1 MWICRRCAAHVQE
14 DVLECPCCAMPA
26 PARLQPELANNISGE
41 MREPPRSTQ
50 IHWLSLKALPNL
62 RKQAQSPWVWA
73 LFGFVFGLGCGTVN
87 FHGSLAQPI
96 LCGVALAV
104 VFGVIGVILRRRRRR
119 GPGHPYPLE
128 IGMIFGFFL
137 PIIIVVID
145 SFTNHRVWENPVDL
159 FGRLI
164 LAAGIGIPVA
174 FMVAVAF
181 GAVGAVGQLLVEF
194 LVWCFARKRRR
205 RKRPPRVALTKTDSL
220 GQQPTADTETSDKII
235 TAEGQVFSQLDAR
248 FGIRRE
254 DD

>member
-26 PARLQPELANNISGE
+26 PARLQPELANNISDE
-41 MREPPRSTQ
+41 MRESPRSTQ

-104 VFGVIGVILRRRRRR
+104 VFGLIGFNLHRCRCR
-119 GPGHPYPLE
+119 GPGHPYPIE
-128 IGMIFGFFL
+128 MGAIFGFFL
-137 PIIIVVID
+137 PIVIVVID
-145 SFTNHRVWENPVDL
+145 SFTNHRGQKSL
-159 FGRLI
+159 YYLI
-164 LAAGIGIPVA
+164 SNILPAIGIGVGLALIGSGFLGSIAAALQLIPE
-174 FMVAVAF
+174 FMGRCF
-181 GAVGAVGQLLVEF
+181 G
-194 LVWCFARKRRR
+194 
-205 RKRPPRVALTKTDSL
+205 RKRPPRVALTETDSL